1 MNSQMLDDSREQW
14 TSHILSL
21 ILIAA
26 AVRILVNSL
35 TLMPLHF
42 DEAQYWTYG
51 EELDLGYYSKPPL
64 AAWLIRVSTEIFGD
78 TEFGVRFF
86 PPLIHGWI
94 AWLLFATGRR
104 LFDARAGF
112 WAGAVYL
119 TLPGVTVSAGV
130 MSTDPP
136 MMAAWAAALYALVR
150 ALQATQDGKSG
161 LAWWALVGAAI
172 GAGLLAKYTMV
183 GFVGGCLGYAV
194 FSRQGRWGARVTDWR
209 GPALAFAA
217 AVVVLSPN
225 LYWNALNDFATITHV
240 GDNTKLGGGAAL
252 NADKALEFF
261 GAQAAIFGPLLLI
274 ALGLM
279 LWRGRWRDEWEYRLL
294 MWLTLPL
301 PLIMTVQALLA
312 RAHPNWAAPA
322 YIAGALVVATWLL
335 DRRMRSWVIA
345 SVAIGVVAFVGFWG
359 LAGVYSARHAELP
372 RLYDPFKKMR
382 PGPEI
387 CAKALEARSD
397 EPLLSTD
404 RRLLADCMFVGG
416 LGTTEIAIFNRSAG
430 AGNHYQLTS
439 SLRTGDRREFLMV
452 LRGSPERAARY
463 SSMFET
469 VEEVARG
476 EIRTHVDRTEPY
488 FIARVAGFK
497 GY

>member
-1 MNSQMLDDSREQW
+1 MLDDSREQW

-94 AWLLFATGRR
+94 AWQLIATGRR

-161 LAWWALVGAAI
+161 L
-172 GAGLLAKYTMV
+172 
-183 GFVGGCLGYAV
+183 
-194 FSRQGRWGARVTDWR
+194 
-209 GPALAFAA
+209 
-217 AVVVLSPN
+217 
-225 LYWNALNDFATITHV
+225 
-240 GDNTKLGGGAAL
+240 
-252 NADKALEFF
+252 
-261 GAQAAIFGPLLLI
+261 
-274 ALGLM
+274 
-279 LWRGRWRDEWEYRLL
+279 
-294 MWLTLPL
+294 
-301 PLIMTVQALLA
+301 
-312 RAHPNWAAPA
+312 
-322 YIAGALVVATWLL
+322 
-335 DRRMRSWVIA
+335 
-345 SVAIGVVAFVGFWG
+345 
-359 LAGVYSARHAELP
+359 
-372 RLYDPFKKMR
+372 
-382 PGPEI
+382 
-387 CAKALEARSD
+387 
-397 EPLLSTD
+397 
-404 RRLLADCMFVGG
+404 
-416 LGTTEIAIFNRSAG
+416 
-430 AGNHYQLTS
+430 
-439 SLRTGDRREFLMV
+439 
-452 LRGSPERAARY
+452 
-463 SSMFET
+463 
-469 VEEVARG
+469 
-476 EIRTHVDRTEPY
+476 
-488 FIARVAGFK
+488 
-497 GY
+497 